1 MLLGATLACYAAY
14 TGIKTF
20 ESGFGPIIGLVLLLY
35 GLSIAR
41 NAFLLLTG
49 DWAGAERLTMQLGI
63 IAGLSGVAIGAMVAQ
78 ADFDTES
85 AKTQLIGFVTALL
98 LSVTAITLCS
108 RRGTK
113 EYVGGRRP
121 SAPRQPPR
129 IG

>member
-1 MLLGATLACYAAY
+1 MLLGASLACYAAY

-20 ESGFGPIIGLVLLLY
+20 ESGFGPIIGLVLLLF

-41 NAFLLLTG
+41 NALLLLTG

-78 ADFDTES
+78 ADFDTEA
-85 AKTQLIGFVTALL
+85 AKTQLMGFVTALV
-98 LSVTAITLCS
+98 LSAIAITLCS
-108 RRGTK
+108 QRGTK
-113 EYVGGRRP
+113 DYVGERRSSTP
-121 SAPRQPPR
+121 GQPPR